1 MVFESK
7 HFIKFLI
14 FFTCIDFIFFKYQY
28 QYAFFLERFEIT
40 TVLFLF
46 LWPANQARRRF
57 VRSQCEVSISFAS
70 ELPQL
75 KRGRHSISEH
85 LHVLY
90 ENSIVYGDIC
100 MYYRISIFQKTAI
113 SILDTDVGYIAC
125 LLPLRSRIAPQ

>member
-1 MVFESK
+1 MKLSS
-7 HFIKFLI
+7 
-14 FFTCIDFIFFKYQY
+14 
-28 QYAFFLERFEIT
+28 
-40 TVLFLF
+40 VLL
-46 LWPANQARRRF
+46 
-57 VRSQCEVSISFAS
+57 VCEYEVSISFVV

-113 SILDTDVGYIAC
+113 SILDTDVGYIVC
-125 LLPLRSRIAPQ
+125 LLPLRSRIALQ